1 MFIKPYFCVWRH
13 SSKTFSVWNQMWK
26 KYSFWHGKSHLFV
39 SFLFFFQSL
48 SLVSDQPIKGK
59 IHSVKSLPS
68 FSFFGRQFFSVCKTG
83 LEGCL
88 LVSDLVLV
96 MLISSRLYLGSFI
109 RYFPE
114 QVESFLTM
122 TIFEVPHQYSGKDSV
137 LSCVGLGK
145 MKFLTIK

>member
-1 MFIKPYFCVWRH
+1 MKEIFILTWEI
-13 SSKTFSVWNQMWK
+13 SSVCK
-26 KYSFWHGKSHLFV
+26 L
-39 SFLFFFQSL
+39 SFLLPKFL
-48 SLVSDQPIKGK
+48 SLVSDQPIRGK

-68 FSFFGRQFFSVCKTG
+68 FSFFGKQFFSVCKRG

-88 LVSDLVLV
+88 LVSDRVLV
-96 MLISSRLYLGSFI
+96 MLISSLLYLGSFI

-137 LSCVGLGK
+137 LSCVGVGK
-145 MKFLTIK
+145 MT